1 MDNGAT
7 SYRRFL
13 DGDKEG
19 LTEIVHTYA
28 DGLIFYVNS
37 FVHDIHTA
45 EDITEDVL
53 AKLIAKKPHYSGRS
67 SFKTWL
73 YTIARNLTMDYLSR
87 NSNYKRAD
95 ISELD
100 NISSQS
106 DIEKRY
112 IKNEQ
117 KRELHKIMQ
126 KLNPDYVQVLYLIYF
141 EGFNNEETAHI
152 MKKSK
157 RQIENLLY
165 RAKQAL
171 KNEFDKEGM
180 TYEKL

>member
-1 MDNGAT
+1 MDNGAS

-87 NSNYKRAD
+87 NSNYQRAD

-117 KRELHKIMQ
+117 KRELHKIMH

-141 EGFNNEETAHI
+141 EGFNNKETAHI

-180 TYEKL
+180 TYEEL

>member
-1 MDNGAT
+1 MDNGAS

-87 NSNYKRAD
+87 NSNYQRAD

-117 KRELHKIMQ
+117 KRELHKIMH

-141 EGFNNEETAHI
+141 EGFNNKETAHI
-152 MKKSK
+152 DS
-157 RQIENLLY
+157 LY
-165 RAKQAL
+165 VCSANGSMGA
-171 KNEFDKEGM
+171 E
-180 TYEKL
+180 

>member
-1 MDNGAT
+1 MDNGAS

-87 NSNYKRAD
+87 NSNYQRAD

-126 KLNPDYVQVLYLIYF
+126 KLNLFMV
-141 EGFNNEETAHI
+141 
-152 MKKSK
+152 K
-157 RQIENLLY
+157 
-165 RAKQAL
+165 
-171 KNEFDKEGM
+171 
-180 TYEKL
+180 